1 MTVRRAFKSKNKNK
15 RKPFDISIE
24 GETFTCRGGISG
36 GLLLKVIGAFSTISD
51 AEVDEETGEESVDF
65 KSMTKMDDLMRDFF
79 SLAIIRS
86 DQERFFEFLD
96 NPDNEIELE
105 TLMEVMQ
112 WLIGVYSDRPLA
124 TSEDSTESS

>member
-1 MTVRRAFKSKNKNK
+1 MAVRRAFKSKNKNK

-36 GLLLKVIGAFSTISD
+36 GLLLKVIGAFSSINE
-51 AEVDEETGEESVDF
+51 AEVDEETGEETVDF

-79 SLAIIRS
+79 NLAIIRS

-124 TSEDSTESS
+124 TSEDFTESS

>member
-86 DQERFFEFLD
+86 DQDRFFEFLD